1 MSRSII
7 ALCAGLAAGLL
18 LTAGC
23 TVQQTGQ
30 PSAGTPL
37 AESSASPSSSAGPS
51 STALEPG
58 TEVSAAVVEQSV
70 LRPMQTESDSFWDE
84 IFGLAGYSGSV
95 NASMKF
101 LDAGEGYPCGDVTIN
116 GDDPDG
122 PAYCAAEDEIVVT
135 NTFMS
140 DLGASE
146 VLRGDGSF
154 ADPADDVGVYFLL
167 AHQWGHNVIIE
178 LAEEEKLDLTAVPP
192 VEIETLSD
200 CLAGLMIAGVPRV
213 FSDKDPD
220 AVLGYAQRLTETY
233 GGTAGSAAQRQAAVQ
248 TGMAVSYDDRQA
260 FVAGVDQC
268 VQLYAPAING
278 QRP

>member
-1 MSRSII
+1 MSRRTTM
-7 ALCAGLAAGLL
+7 LCAGWAAGLL
-18 LTAGC
+18 LAAGC
-23 TVQQTGQ
+23 SVQQTGQ
-30 PSAGTPL
+30 PAAGTPL
-37 AESSASPSSSAGPS
+37 AESSASPASSAGPS
-51 STALEPG
+51 TTALEPG

-101 LDAGEGYPCGDVTIN
+101 LDAGESYTCGDVPISAA
-116 GDDPDG
+116 DPPG

-135 NTFMS
+135 NQFMA

-146 VLRGDGSF
+146 VLRADGSF

-167 AHQWGHNVIIE
+167 AHEWGHNVIIE

-213 FSDKDPD
+213 FADKDPD
-220 AVLGYAQRLTETY
+220 AVLAYAQRLPETF
-233 GGTAGSAAQRQAAVQ
+233 GGTAGSTTERQAAVQ

-260 FVAGVDQC
+260 FVNGVDQC
-268 VQLYAPAING
+268 VQLYAPVING
-278 QRP
+278 QRS